1 MSALAPVSWAVEVF
15 CPFLG
20 CFGFLFV
27 CFFYC
32 GHSPT
37 ARAAAM
43 AGAATN
49 ARGAASWV
57 AKAAFYIQPK
67 SGKFIF
73 FRKPWETL
81 ALFWHLGVWTLRVS
95 VVASQPWTSG
105 AANHGLKV
113 LGNVSSRLIS
123 AGKLEETSAGVKKKT
138 QIAKIWADLGNPQS
152 FAPTDNVTKFGV
164 KERNQYLHFLIF
176 FILKGLWTQFICS
189 YQPADQ
195 LSQQTRDW
203 KHLFVLGNV
212 SPEIIFLELLWFSCI
227 SLQDTARLVVISS
240 GISQPWGQAGWG
252 LGQPGL
258 RAGISHGRGWN

>member
-1 MSALAPVSWAVEVF
+1 MWMKSSWVELGFSWQLFQDLACVITSEKKTISSRRILRLMSALAPVSWAVEVF

-49 ARGAASWV
+49 ARGATSWV

-67 SGKFIF
+67 SGKFSF

-113 LGNVSSRLIS
+113 LGNVISRLIS
-123 AGKLEETSAGVKKKT
+123 AGKLEETSAGVKKKNT
-138 QIAKIWADLGNPQS
+138 NCE
-152 FAPTDNVTKFGV
+152 N
-164 KERNQYLHFLIF
+164 
-176 FILKGLWTQFICS
+176 
-189 YQPADQ
+189 
-195 LSQQTRDW
+195 LSWPR
-203 KHLFVLGNV
+203 
-212 SPEIIFLELLWFSCI
+212 
-227 SLQDTARLVVISS
+227 
-240 GISQPWGQAGWG
+240 
-252 LGQPGL
+252 
-258 RAGISHGRGWN
+258 